1 MIKFQRICVFL
12 GLNKKGKLICLM
24 KRPKVS
30 IIIPVY
36 NASERIIRTS
46 ENLVSQ
52 TLDDIEVLY
61 VENDSSDD
69 SSSLAGMQANKY
81 RQIRFYKEFTPGV
94 SAARNLGIEKAKGDF
109 LIFMDDDDLQ
119 SDEITRCLYNA
130 IEGVDMSICGCEIIE
145 NGNKVYSTPEE
156 MFRVLDGKSVV
167 KGMFAGDES
176 LRYIWNKMFRRDII
190 DKYNI
195 RFEEGVHYYED
206 VLFLVDYLTHCKNVR
221 QVPYVHY
228 TFFKG
233 QSEAAKLQFK
243 DGKPTERALTAI
255 KGYFE
260 ILDKV
265 KQFEDNEMIDSVK
278 KTIVKLEL
286 ELVDKMLDNTDYQTY
301 KNSPFR
307 QYAKRSLRFRYKPE
321 NDNEAFLYNKLK
333 RYILTGNTKRG

>member
-1 MIKFQRICVFL
+1 MIKFQRICIFF
-12 GLNKKGKLICLM
+12 GRIKKGTRNSLM

-94 SAARNLGIEKAKGDF
+94 SAARNLGIEKARGEF
-109 LIFMDDDDLQ
+109 IIFMDDDDLQ

-145 NGNKVYSTPEE
+145 NGAKVYSTPEE
-156 MFRVLDGKSVV
+156 MFRVLSGKAVV
-167 KGMFAGDES
+167 KGMFSGDES

-206 VLFLVDYLTHCKNVR
+206 VLFMVEYLTHCDNVR

-228 TFFKG
+228 TFNKG

-243 DGKPTERALTAI
+243 DGKPTERALSAI
-255 KGYFE
+255 KGYFM
-260 ILDKV
+260 ILDKAKV
-265 KQFEDNEMIDSVK
+265 FDDKEMIEDIE

-286 ELVDKMLDNTDYQTY
+286 ELLDKMLDNTDYKTY

-307 QYAKRSLRFRYKPE
+307 QYAKKSLRFHYKPE
-321 NDNEAFLYNKLK
+321 NDNEAYLYNKLK
-333 RYILTGNTKRG
+333 RYILTGNTKRN